1 MLFRSAPGLQGTGRA
16 FPVRKPPGIRKPPKT
31 DEAPHQT
38 RRDVPDKLG
47 FDLGATYIQSKGM
60 WQINVSGY
68 GYRNKTNDYAKF
80 FKVLHNSDGSVF
92 YFSNNEL
99 SKVD

>member
-1 MLFRSAPGLQGTGRA
+1 MSNLNDP
-16 FPVRKPPGIRKPPKT
+16 
-31 DEAPHQT
+31 
-38 RRDVPDKLG
+38 DVPNAFFGTYVSNKLG

-92 YFSNNEL
+92 YFSNNKLNKHRRSEERRVGKECR
-99 SKVD
+99 SRWSPYH